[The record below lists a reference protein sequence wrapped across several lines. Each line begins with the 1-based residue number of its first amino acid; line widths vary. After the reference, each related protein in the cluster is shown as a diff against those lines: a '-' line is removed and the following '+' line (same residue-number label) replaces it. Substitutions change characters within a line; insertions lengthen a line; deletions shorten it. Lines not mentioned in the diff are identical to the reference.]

1 MSRAFASRISQTQP
15 YTCIRCS
22 LGRRAQLLQPR
33 RSFHNSTLSIYQNDS
48 ALSLLEQRGL
58 VNQIAGDR
66 NGLDN
71 ILRSK
76 KAAIYAGI
84 DPTAPSL
91 HLGHLVPLMVLFW
104 LSLYGHRV
112 VSLVGGGTARV
123 GDPSGRLTSRVNTS
137 ENAQQSNFEAMFAQT
152 GRLLQS
158 VRRYA
163 QRHGYQEEEIGQ
175 HQLLNNA
182 EWLDKVNI
190 LDFLKV
196 LGKGMRIGTMLG
208 RDT

>member
-1 MSRAFASRISQTQP
+1 
-15 YTCIRCS
+15 
-22 LGRRAQLLQPR
+22 
-33 RSFHNSTLSIYQNDS
+33 
-48 ALSLLEQRGL
+48 

-66 NGLDN
+66 NGLDK

-123 GDPSGRLTSRVNTS
+123 GDPSGRLTSRVNIT

-152 GRLLQS
+152 GKLLKS

-196 LGKGMRIGTMLG
+196 LGNGMRIGTMLG